1 MSSQLKVDKMWQSV
15 LTQVSE
21 VSSSSMAL
29 KLKYELEK
37 LSNEQIFQK
46 KTKFV
51 YFSFWNQ
58 IFYL

>member
-51 YFSFWNQ
+51 YFSF
-58 IFYL
+58 

>member
-46 KTKFV
+46 KPKFV
-51 YFSFWNQ
+51 YFSF
-58 IFYL
+58 